1 MSYSQINTIFSTP
14 PRSHTRP
21 GVFMVSVLTHGLV
34 LSFAMLAI
42 LKSPRINDSSVT
54 RRYTTK
60 VVKLQGIQPQ
70 LHWSPANGAPPPAA
84 KSQMHAAR
92 SGGQSAAA
100 APKSLAYQ
108 TSAGMTLVQPD
119 LEQKTL
125 PLLKAPL
132 PLVVMWTPPKMPV
145 QKIIP
150 VPSQPSAVA
159 NVHPSLSMPNREL
172 HVSSMQLSST
182 SFVSATIPVP
192 ASATSPITVPGVQ
205 VPHVPATAT
214 SQSEHAT
221 PATVL
226 SVSDVMPTQGII
238 ALPPANQVAAASSS
252 GSFVPG
258 RPNSTSSTGNGTAL
272 DKQNE
277 NGSGGASGD
286 QRDQRAAATGPA
298 GGNGTETSSNSES
311 DSGPAS
317 GGRPTIS
324 RIHRPRDGHF
334 GVIVVG
340 TSTAEEYPEAVGAW
354 ADRLA
359 YTVYLQVGETKNW
372 ILQYCLP
379 RVQLAASGA
388 GRPDAPW
395 PYDIV
400 TPHLAPGDSD
410 ADALLVHGFIDAE
423 GRFEKLAI
431 VFPTE
436 FSQAKFVLSALQQWQ
451 FRPAAQNGKSTAVE
465 VLLIIPE
472 ETE

>member
-1 MSYSQINTIFSTP
+1 
-14 PRSHTRP
+14 
-21 GVFMVSVLTHGLV
+21 MVSVLLHGLV
-34 LSFAMLAI
+34 FGIAI
-42 LKSPRINDSSVT
+42 LTMLKSPRIDDRSVT
-54 RRYTTK
+54 RRYMTR

-70 LHWSPANGAPPPAA
+70 LHWSPASGTPQPAA

-92 SGGQSAAA
+92 TGGQSAAA

-108 TSAGMTLVQPD
+108 TSAAMTLIQPD
-119 LEQKTL
+119 VEQKTP
-125 PLLKAPL
+125 PLIKVPI
-132 PLVVMWTPPKMPV
+132 PMVVMWTPPKMPV
-145 QKIIP
+145 QKIVP
-150 VPSQPSAVA
+150 LPSQPTAVA
-159 NVHPSLSMPNREL
+159 NVHPSLAMPNREL
-172 HVSSMQLSST
+172 HVSSVELSST

-192 ASATSPITVPGVQ
+192 ASTTSPITVPGAQ
-205 VPHVPATAT
+205 VPHVPATAI

-226 SVSDVMPTQGII
+226 SVSDVLPTQGII

-252 GSFVPG
+252 DAFVPG
-258 RPNSTSSTGNGTAL
+258 RPNSSSTTGNGTAV
-272 DKQNE
+272 DKQN
-277 NGSGGASGD
+277 GSGSEGTSGD
-286 QRDQRAAATGPA
+286 RGDQSAAATGQA

-311 DSGPAS
+311 DSGAAS
-317 GGRPTIS
+317 GGGPTIT
-324 RIHRPRDGHF
+324 RIHRPHDGHF
-334 GVIVVG
+334 GVVVVG
-340 TSTAEEYPEAVGAW
+340 ASTAEEYPETVGAW

-379 RVQLAASGA
+379 RVQLAASDA

-423 GRFEKLAI
+423 GKFEKLAI
-431 VFPTE
+431 VFPAE
-436 FSQAKFVLSALQQWQ
+436 FPQAKFVLSALQQWQ

-472 ETE
+472 DTE